1 MGAMSEPSS
10 KRAPSVATAASLAVE
25 YLDRLVVGTV
35 RDVHHAV
42 GRRSFRS
49 TGAASAP
56 ARLMHDG
63 ISGSVYGILG
73 ASLRTAGAALRL
85 LDRQGRG
92 GRALDE
98 AHAGRRVAAVVN
110 GLIGES
116 LDDEDHPMAIR
127 MSARVEG
134 RDVTDLA
141 RAYPDATGDVVI
153 FLHGLV
159 EDDESWHWGAES
171 GAPTYAER
179 LRSETSWS
187 PVTMRYNTGLA
198 VARNGALLA
207 DWVTGLLRDWPT
219 PVRRLALVGHSMG
232 GLVAL
237 AACDEG
243 ATSAQWT
250 PLVRHVVCLGTPHL
264 GAPLERLAHWGASTL
279 SRFPESTPFATI
291 LNTRSAGI
299 LDLREAAPD
308 CIPLPDA
315 RYHCFS
321 ASMRAPF
328 GLVVGDLLVRRASAT
343 GRIPGGTSQHLPGT
357 HHFQLLNHPEVYVDL
372 RRRLTEPDREPGAFA
387 GAENDTER
395 STRRRA

>member
-1 MGAMSEPSS
+1 MSEPSRKGS
-10 KRAPSVATAASLAVE
+10 PASTATAASLALD

-42 GRRSFRS
+42 GRRSFRATGPVS
-49 TGAASAP
+49 TP
-56 ARLMHDG
+56 VRLMHDG
-63 ISGSVYGILG
+63 ISSSVYGILG
-73 ASLRTAGAALRL
+73 ASLRTTGAVLRRR
-85 LDRQGRG
+85 DRRGGG

-98 AHAGRRVAAVVN
+98 TQAGRRAAAIVN
-110 GLIGES
+110 GLIGET
-116 LDDEDHPMAIR
+116 LDDEDHPMAIQ
-127 MSARVEG
+127 MSARVQG

-141 RAYPDATGDVVI
+141 QAYPDATGDVAI

-159 EDDESWHWGAES
+159 EDDESWHWGGEP

-179 LRSETSWS
+179 LRADTSWT
-187 PVTMRYNTGLA
+187 PVTLRYNTGLP
-198 VARNGALLA
+198 VARNGALLSQ
-207 DWVTGLLRDWPT
+207 WITGLQRDWPT
-219 PVRRLALVGHSMG
+219 PVRRISLVGHSMG

-237 AACDEG
+237 AACEEG
-243 ATSAQWT
+243 AASAEWT

-264 GAPLERLAHWGASTL
+264 GAPLEQLVHWGARTL
-279 SRFPESTPFATI
+279 ARFPESTPFATI

-308 CIPLPDA
+308 CTPLPHA
-315 RYHCFS
+315 SYHCFS

-357 HHFQLLNHPEVYVDL
+357 HHFQLLNHPEVYADL
-372 RRRLTEPDREPGAFA
+372 RRRLTQPSTGITGGSTGDDSEPTARRGA
-387 GAENDTER
+387 
-395 STRRRA
+395 